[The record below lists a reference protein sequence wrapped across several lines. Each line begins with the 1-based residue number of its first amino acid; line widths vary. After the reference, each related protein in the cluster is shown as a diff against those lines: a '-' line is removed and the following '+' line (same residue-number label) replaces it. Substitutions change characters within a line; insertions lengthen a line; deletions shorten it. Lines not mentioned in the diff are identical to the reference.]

1 MKKLLFLMFLC
12 AGMALT
18 MAAGSSAASRVQHTG
33 WSHKGH
39 AVMSQLPAN
48 TVKSSSS
55 LQRLMRERGLTPG
68 DNPLAKKA
76 PQRLSMDE
84 MAGIRIT
91 SLKCR
96 DFDQE
101 FLLVGDPYYV
111 GWESNMVETEDPE
124 GGYLWLENAYCH
136 FDMPI
141 DVDLESQEA
150 TMYYGTFYQNEVSK
164 QIGTF
169 QFDTLTIACVMDW
182 NEFLGGEVV
191 DTNVGTVY
199 NDGSVEFQGSFVY
212 IISEVISEYDALSRH
227 LISSDTA
234 FIVSPVIHDMLM
246 LVPNGTHEFERH
258 IIDSSVSLD
267 DFIISSTA
275 IYQGWNCSG
284 SWSTILGLG
293 GVIGRPVDPR
303 PIKPGTVKP
312 KRIPNGT
319 APWLGQSKS
328 WENHGEPDTLNSPVY
343 MYQLNDSTVA
353 VYNLFGRSMTENY
366 MNIYPDGTMVFPC
379 QVIDHGSSVES
390 VTYNCTLVDGQL
402 EPGNIGTITM
412 DTIVWEATTTYES
425 GSNAGSHTLYSNN
438 RLYYNDGSAFM
449 FEKCDPPVITA
460 EVTDDAVIITAAADQ
475 NAIII
480 MTDDGQE
487 VDNPYMVERGPLDQ
501 IVVVMASAQQEG
513 MLPSDWVTLEVL
525 VPARQ
530 FKVGDVNLDGKVTIK
545 DVTTLLD
552 MLLDGEAD

>member
-1 MKKLLFLMFLC
+1 MFLC

-33 WSHKGH
+33 WSPRGH

-84 MAGIRIT
+84 VAGVRIT

-212 IISEVISEYDALSRH
+212 IISEVVSEYDALSRH
-227 LISSDTA
+227 LISSDTT

-246 LVPNGTHEFERH
+246 LTPNGTHEYERDATFSNSTSPDDV
-258 IIDSSVSLD
+258 IIPN
-267 DFIISSTA
+267 TA
-275 IYQGWNCSG
+275 IYQGWGCSG

-312 KRIPNGT
+312 KRNPNKA
-319 APWLGQSKS
+319 APWLGQSKYGIGHWDS
-328 WENHGEPDTLNSPVY
+328 DTLSSPVY

-379 QVIDHGSSVES
+379 QVIDHGNSVES
-390 VTYNCTLVDGQL
+390 VTYNFSLDDGHY
-402 EPGNIGTITM
+402 EAGNIGTITT
-412 DTIVWEATTTYES
+412 DTIVWEATCAYEC
-425 GSNAGSHTLYSNN
+425 GSTQASIALYTNN
-438 RLYYNDGSAFM
+438 RLYYNDGGAFM
-449 FEKCDPPVITA
+449 FEECDPPVITA
-460 EVTDDAVIITAAADQ
+460 EVTDDAVIITASADQ
-475 NAIII
+475 NVIII
-480 MTDDGQE
+480 MTANGQE
-487 VDNPYMVERGPLDQ
+487 VDNPYTVERGPQDQ
-501 IVVVMASAQQEG
+501 LVVVMASAQQDG
-513 MLPSDWVTLEVL
+513 MLPSDWVALEVL
-525 VPARQ
+525 IPARQ

>member
-1 MKKLLFLMFLC
+1 
-12 AGMALT
+12 
-18 MAAGSSAASRVQHTG
+18 
-33 WSHKGH
+33 
-39 AVMSQLPAN
+39 MSQLPAN

-84 MAGIRIT
+84 VAGVRIT

-212 IISEVISEYDALSRH
+212 IISEVVSEYDALSRH

-246 LVPNGTHEFERH
+246 LAPNGTHEYEKSITHFS
-258 IIDSSVSLD
+258 ISLD
-267 DFIISSTA
+267 DVIIPNTA
-275 IYQGWNCSG
+275 IYQGWSCSG

-312 KRIPNGT
+312 KRNPNKA
-319 APWLGQSKS
+319 APWLGQSKYGIGHWDS
-328 WENHGEPDTLNSPVY
+328 DTLSSPVY

-402 EPGNIGTITM
+402 EAGNIGTITM
-412 DTIVWEATTTYES
+412 DTIVWADTYAYEC
-425 GSNAGSHTLYSNN
+425 GSTQASIALYTNN
-438 RLYYNDGSAFM
+438 RLYYNDGGAFM

-475 NAIII
+475 NVIII
-480 MTDDGQE
+480 MTANGQE
-487 VDNPYMVERGPLDQ
+487 VDNPYTVERGPQDQ
-501 IVVVMASAQQEG
+501 LVVVMASAQQDG

-525 VPARQ
+525 IPARQ